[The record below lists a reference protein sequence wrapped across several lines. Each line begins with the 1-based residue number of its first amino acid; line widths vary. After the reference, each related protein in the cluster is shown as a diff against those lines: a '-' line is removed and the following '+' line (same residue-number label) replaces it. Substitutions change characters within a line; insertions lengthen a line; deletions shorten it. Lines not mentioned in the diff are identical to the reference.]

1 MLLDSTIL
9 EVAISLVF
17 VYCLLSLICTAASE
31 FISRIFAMR
40 SNNLAEGIRNL
51 LNDPEADEKTKDL
64 AQKIYAHPLIS
75 GLAKKGLIDNG
86 LNWLAEKLKIKLSWG
101 LPSYIPPRM
110 FVIALLDVAAPSRE
124 NSNKST
130 ALRDLVNKSEYIN
143 NKTRTALLALIDSS
157 ADNLEGAHKN
167 IEDWFNATM
176 ERASGWYKR
185 NIQTVVLVL
194 ALAIVLV
201 ANADTLMLANHFA
214 QDSSLR
220 ATYVASAEKLSGS
233 SIPTSNISVND
244 TVYAIEQL
252 RIMPLDWTKEP
263 CTPFKQ
269 SCGGDWL
276 LKKMFGL
283 IITVFALSLGAP
295 FWFDILSKLIN
306 LRETGKKPSES
317 EVPPEPV
324 KLDAF
329 LSRR

>member
-17 VYCLLSLICTAASE
+17 VYCLLSLICTAAGE

-51 LNDPEADEKTKDL
+51 LNEPGADDIAE
-64 AQKIYAHPLIS
+64 KIYKHPLIS
-75 GLAKKGLIDNG
+75 GLAKNGLIDNG
-86 LNWLAEKLKIKLSWG
+86 LNWLAEKLKINKKLYWG

-110 FVIALLDVAAPSRE
+110 FVIALLDVVAPGEST
-124 NSNKST
+124 KSIDLT
-130 ALRDLVNKSEYIN
+130 TLRSLVKDSKTIN
-143 NKTRTALLALIDSS
+143 DKTRTALLALIDSS
-157 ADNLEGAHKN
+157 TGELKDLHKD
-167 IEDWFNATM
+167 IENWFDGTM
-176 ERASGWYKR
+176 ERISGWYKR

-220 ATYVASAEKLSGS
+220 ASYVASAERLSDS
-233 SIPTSNISVND
+233 SIPTSNVSFND

-252 RIMPLDWTKEP
+252 RMMPLDWTKEP
-263 CTPFKQ
+263 CNPLNL

-295 FWFDILSKLIN
+295 FWFDILNKLMN
-306 LRETGKKPSES
+306 LRGTGKKPPES
-317 EVPPEPV
+317 KSPQ
-324 KLDAF
+324 
-329 LSRR
+329 SR